1 MATDRQISERFTVG
15 VMAPARALEPD
26 IAKRVLELTVSAA
39 PSIALR
45 VHPQCF
51 ERHGH
56 FAGPD
61 SARAKAF
68 LELANNPGVDAIWF
82 ARGGYGAGRLLDRV
96 MDGLGEAA
104 RTKTYLGY
112 SDTGAL
118 LGALYKAGIGRV
130 LHGPMPADIL
140 REGGEAAVTRALA
153 VLCGQVPPTP
163 VPDGAPA
170 AAFNLTVLASLCGTR
185 HLPDL
190 SGHVLHLEDVGEYD
204 YRTDRAF
211 FTLASTD
218 WFARLAGLR
227 LGRFSDV
234 PENDVD
240 FGMGAHE
247 IARFWA
253 AKAGVPVLGESPI
266 GHDAQNGVI
275 AFGH

>member
-15 VMAPARALEPD
+15 IMAPARALEPK
-26 IAKRVLELTVSAA
+26 IAKQVLDLARRAA
-39 PSIALR
+39 PGIELR

-68 LELANNPGVDAIWF
+68 LELANNPSIDAIWF
-82 ARGGYGAGRLLDRV
+82 ARGGYGAGRLIDRV
-96 MDGLGEAA
+96 MGELGEAA
-104 RTKTYLGY
+104 QAKAYLGY

-118 LGALYKAGIGRV
+118 LGALYKAGIGRI

-140 REGGEAAVTRALA
+140 RTGGEAAVTRALA
-153 VLCGQVPPTP
+153 VLCGQVEPTP
-163 VPDGAPA
+163 FPDDAPV
-170 AAFNLTVLASLCGTR
+170 AAFNLTVLTSLCGTR
-185 HLPDL
+185 YMPDL
-190 SGHVLHLEDVGEYD
+190 TGHVLHLEDIGEYE
-204 YRTDRAF
+204 YRIDRAF
-211 FTLASTD
+211 FTLASAD
-218 WFARLAGLR
+218 WFPRLAGLR

-234 PENDVD
+234 PENDID
-240 FGMGAHE
+240 FAMTAHE

-266 GHDAQNGVI
+266 GHDADNQVV
-275 AFGH
+275 AFGS